1 MNQKGAATCCSRR
14 EIVAPGAPWSA
25 CLRRN
30 QALWIVH
37 LEGEQ
42 HVDFLCYD
50 AANPRERLRWV
61 RYPPASSGVKVAE
74 IMYSS
79 KPNVL

>member
-1 MNQKGAATCCSRR
+1 MALGAS
-14 EIVAPGAPWSA
+14 WSA
-25 CLRRN
+25 CLRRD
-30 QALWIVH
+30 QALWIVR

-42 HVDFLCYD
+42 HVDILCYN

-61 RYPPASSGVKVAE
+61 RYPPASSGVKFAE
-74 IMYSS
+74 IIYSS